1 MLYFSIIYSAVAKTI
16 DYVVKSRYGRVSSRA
31 IDIVLPSKDKE
42 GSGQDDQYA
51 EDPSPSR
58 SQ

>member
-1 MLYFSIIYSAVAKTI
+1 VAKTI
-16 DYVVKSRYGRVSSRA
+16 DYVVKSRYSRVSSRA